1 MPDNKMQMPPE
12 RWLRIKQLFD
22 ESVGLVPEERQAYLA
37 ATCNDD
43 LALRHEVESLIDSY
57 LRSGTFLEDPAGSPG
72 SKAAGAW
79 QGRRI
84 GPYEIGPR
92 IGVGGMG
99 EVYRARDMRLNR
111 TVAIKVRSDRIAW
124 RIDLHEQFAREAS
137 AISALNHPHICH
149 LHDVGQHDSIDFLVM
164 EYVEGEPID
173 LYCDR
178 HRLSVRERL
187 TLFCAVCDAVHY
199 AHQNLII
206 HRDLKPANI
215 LVTGDGQPK
224 LLDFGIAKLIAP
236 GNRADTLHT
245 LSPVLTPDYAS
256 PEQVRGEAVT
266 TATDVYSLGVVLY
279 ELLAGR
285 PPFALRTTSLEDIVH
300 QICEKDAQPP
310 SVARQPPDSPAARE
324 SSRAARELRGD
335 LDTIVLKALRKEPD
349 RRYLSAQAFSDD
361 LQRYLDGQPVAA
373 RGDGLTYRVTKFIGR
388 HRVAATAAGLFLA
401 GLLGAMALIVRQSQ
415 IAEAH
420 RQRAERRFADV
431 RQLAGSLLFELH
443 DAIKQLP
450 GSTRARELLTKRS
463 LEYLDSLA
471 EESADD
477 PALRAELARAYQRV
491 GDVQG
496 GFREANLG
504 NVAGALAS
512 YRKALA
518 LQEALLAAG
527 STDRALQQ
535 DLARTLIGLGDV
547 QIMMRD
553 IPAAHD
559 SFRRAVAIR
568 EGLTTAGTEE
578 RDMLRELGISYH
590 RLAYVEE
597 DLGDHH
603 ASTRHLEQAIAI
615 LEPLAA
621 DERDLDSRHELA
633 RSYKTLGGVLAML
646 GDYHGNLAMVQKA
659 LRLNEALA
667 AADPISMTIRNE
679 VAMSHLEEGRAHER
693 LKNLDE
699 ALKSYRRAERLTA
712 SMAAA
717 DASNVKA
724 RWMQVLELNL
734 IGVALRLMGRPKESA
749 AAHFDALRLLAG
761 VLRADPANETYH
773 YNVANTYQ
781 LIGDAHV
788 AEARAA
794 SADSERLGAWRTARS
809 WYRRGAEEFDG
820 MRRRGTLTLAF
831 VPDAEAVDAALALC
845 ARELGEP
852 VQRPVGPV
860 NAR

>member
-1 MPDNKMQMPPE
+1 MQISPE

-22 ESVGLVPEERQAYLA
+22 ECLDLTPEERQAYLA
-37 ATCNDD
+37 ATCPDD
-43 LALRHEVESLIDSY
+43 PALRHEVESLLDSY

-72 SKAAGAW
+72 DTAAGAW

-84 GPYEIGPR
+84 GPYEIGQR

-111 TVAIKVRSDRIAW
+111 TVAIKVRSERIAW

-137 AISALNHPHICH
+137 AISALNHPHICL

-178 HRLSVRERL
+178 HGLSVRQRL

-224 LLDFGIAKLIAP
+224 LLDFGIAKLTAP
-236 GNRADTLHT
+236 GSGGDTLHT

-256 PEQVRGEAVT
+256 PEQVRGETVT

-300 QICEKDAQPP
+300 NICETDAQPP
-310 SVARQPPDSPAARE
+310 SVARQQQDSPAAPE

-373 RGDGLTYRVTKFIGR
+373 RGDALTYRVTKFVGR
-388 HRVAATAAGLFLA
+388 HRVAAAAAGLFLA
-401 GLLGAMALIVRQSQ
+401 GLLGAMALIVHESR

-420 RQRAERRFADV
+420 RQRAERRFGDV
-431 RQLAGSLLFELH
+431 RRLAGSLLFELH

-450 GSTRARELLTKRS
+450 GSTRARELLTRRS

-527 STDRALQQ
+527 STDRVLQQ
-535 DLARTLIGLGDV
+535 DVARTLIGLGDV

-559 SFRRAVAIR
+559 SFRRALAIR
-568 EGLTTAGTEE
+568 ERLTAAGANE
-578 RDMLRELGISYH
+578 RDMRRELGISYH

-603 ASTRHLEQAIAI
+603 ASTKNLEQAIAI

-621 DERDLDSRHELA
+621 DARDLEARHELA

-646 GDYHGNLAMVQKA
+646 GDYHGNLGMVQKA

-667 AADPISMTIRNE
+667 AADPMSMTIRNE
-679 VAMSHLEEGRAHER
+679 VAMSQLEEGRAHER

-712 SMAAA
+712 EMAAA
-717 DASNVKA
+717 DAGNVQA
-724 RWMQVLELNL
+724 RWMQGLELNL
-734 IGVALRLMGRPKESA
+734 IGVALRLMGRPKEA
-749 AAHFDALRLLAG
+749 APVHLDALTLLAG
-761 VLRADPANETYH
+761 VLRADPANENYH

-781 LIGDAHV
+781 LIGDAHA

-794 SADSERLGAWRTARS
+794 AAGSERLSAWRTARA
-809 WYRRGAEEFDG
+809 WYRRSAEKFDA
-820 MRRRGTLTLAF
+820 MRQRGTLTLAF
-831 VPDAEAVDAALALC
+831 VPDADAVDAALAMC
-845 ARELGEP
+845 ARELGET
-852 VQRPVGPV
+852 VQPAVGPV